1 MLARPRSNSTYGPGD
16 TYLPTTY
23 LLGGDKLRVHSLT
36 SSAFCTIFNGDA
48 PDFLAQTNPSKSKR
62 ANDDHLPNTQ
72 PLRNITTEHSSFLSC
87 SDFPF
92 SLVATSDLLLFL
104 PCDRRTGHFC
114 RSSSR
119 EQEGDQTPGQQPR
132 LNRHPLGHCELTG
145 RIFSASPIRLIRAC
159 PSFGNRTSEQDDRP
173 PVHSTYP
180 AAPCDLFR
188 KAAHL
193 LFPQTSD
200 NTISLSG
207 KKIQVGLIAATP
219 QDGCKE
225 TTTRSRQVLQK
236 GR

>member
-1 MLARPRSNSTYGPGD
+1 MAMAMIGRRTVPRLGSSSCSESDASAASQDSTEGDLNLSAARSTNWVLARPRSNSTYGPGD

-145 RIFSASPIRLIRAC
+145 RIFSASPIRLI
-159 PSFGNRTSEQDDRP
+159 
-173 PVHSTYP
+173 
-180 AAPCDLFR
+180 
-188 KAAHL
+188 
-193 LFPQTSD
+193 
-200 NTISLSG
+200 
-207 KKIQVGLIAATP
+207 
-219 QDGCKE
+219 
-225 TTTRSRQVLQK
+225 
-236 GR
+236 